1 MAERR
6 NSRGRLV
13 HLMAGIALGAAVVL
27 VAWISAGGQPFGR
40 IVGSADVSAPTSA
53 SAKQTAVERRAGS
66 SAARS
71 VRLRSQPPELVRAPE
86 LRFMTPKRKAARKPR
101 HTARAK
107 RAAKRKRTSV
117 VRVVSPPSR
126 LPGEV
131 AEAPVAVVP
140 APPPPPAAVPAP
152 APPAPAPSGGGK
164 PRVKPPRAPS
174 YETGAGEG

>member
-1 MAERR
+1 MRERR

-53 SAKQTAVERRAGS
+53 STEQTAVERRAGS
-66 SAARS
+66 TAARS
-71 VRLRSQPPELVRAPE
+71 VRLRSKPPELVRAPE

-101 HTARAK
+101 HTARAR

-117 VRVVSPPSR
+117 VRVVSPPSSR
-126 LPGEV
+126 PPGEV

-140 APPPPPAAVPAP
+140 APAPAAVP

-174 YETGAGEG
+174 YESGAGEG